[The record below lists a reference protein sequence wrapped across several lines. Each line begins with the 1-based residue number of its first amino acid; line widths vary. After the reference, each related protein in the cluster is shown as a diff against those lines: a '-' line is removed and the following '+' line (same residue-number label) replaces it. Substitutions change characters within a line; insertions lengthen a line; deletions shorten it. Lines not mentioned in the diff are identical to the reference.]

1 VSRHHIAQQWTTFTT
16 WRRPELERQLPQ
28 PCIQCGRAVL
38 PDPPGSVGPTGWH
51 VGHRRDAAAGGRPT
65 RENTGPIHARCNL
78 RSGGRAGAAVVNQ
91 RRRRGKGMRS
101 W

>member
-1 VSRHHIAQQWTTFTT
+1 MSRHHIAQQWTTFVT
-16 WRRPELERQLPQ
+16 WRRPELERQLPA

-38 PDPPGSVGPTGWH
+38 PDPPGWVGTTWH
-51 VGHRRDAAAGGRPT
+51 VGHRKDAAKGGKPT

-78 RSGGRAGAAVVNQ
+78 RSGGRAGAAVTNG
-91 RRRRGKGMRS
+91 RRKLRQGMRP